1 MTFAREGESE
11 EKSAAAPEVAE
22 IAPEPASGG
31 LTAAGEPGIARMLAL
46 QRTAGNVA
54 ARRLIPRARTAARK
68 VRASART
75 LARQHIQVISGR
87 YVGDLDGA
95 QSNVREDVLRVLDG
109 LHRLWSITDA
119 AYGTEYAAVGRR
131 AENETIPS
139 ADLPVT
145 IAGLIHNQEDSII
158 KDVAQDQLGISLN
171 ASVAVGAHQSNSKQ
185 DMLVLQDALH
195 ANWNI
200 TNDAYTR
207 ERQAINAGP
216 DPVNNADIPETIHGI
231 GRFKAAFVAGTS
243 RRGGV
248 MGGTTLPTP
257 QQGAD
262 REAALITPGTA
273 TVTTTVGGVTTTT
286 AASFKDTVRVAGVD
300 KTYRQDLWEAMDGV
314 VSWMFPQGQALLG
327 RPRIAMSAFEAIG
340 GAAKAQV
347 DQIFGVYGAFGRPF
361 HAGVNLLDAS
371 MRPGISAQG
380 LMNYLVDNQQELGV
394 VRARHN
400 ADHSPGRPEARIAAD
415 FKRDY
420 IAHGTNQHKL
430 EIMDQA
436 WPALNAGGVVS
447 IQPFEG
453 ATPRATRTVR
463 WDAFQTMI
471 HEYFHSLTHPNFY
484 RLAGQLG
491 GDRESVL
498 VEGGASLMTDEAWTI
513 IQPRIRADSALRAAV
528 EGSAAAYDSGV
539 ISPITNVHYHP
550 QFEQCRDI
558 QNSFGTAN
566 FRAAFLDG
574 RMELI
579 GYPMTSP
586 SSAAAASGTQQFV
599 VPPTGVRTL
608 ADVAYLTASPVEE
621 IGRLNGLSANAVV
634 SPGQAL
640 LVPGSP

>member
-1 MTFAREGESE
+1 VTFAREGETE
-11 EKSAAAPEVAE
+11 DKSSAVPEVAE
-22 IAPEPASGG
+22 IAPEPATGG
-31 LTAAGEPGIARMLAL
+31 LTATGAPGIARMLAL

-54 ARRLIPRARTAARK
+54 ARRLIPRTRTAARK
-68 VRASART
+68 VKTAART

-109 LHRLWSITDA
+109 LHRLWSIPDG
-119 AYGTEYAAVGRR
+119 AYGPEYAAVGRR
-131 AENETIPS
+131 AENETIAA
-139 ADLPVT
+139 ADIPAT
-145 IAGLIHNQEDSII
+145 IAGLARNQEDSII

-200 TNDAYTR
+200 GNADYTR
-207 ERQAINAGP
+207 ERQALNAGP
-216 DPVNNADIPETIHGI
+216 DPVNNADIPETIRGI

-248 MGGTTLPTP
+248 MGSTAVPTP
-257 QQGAD
+257 QQSAD
-262 REAALITPGTA
+262 RETALITPGTA
-273 TVTTTVGGVTTTT
+273 TVTTVVGGVTTTT
-286 AASFKDTVRVAGVD
+286 AASFQDTVRVAGVD

-327 RPRIAMSAFEAIG
+327 RPRIAMSAFESIG

-361 HAGVNLLDAS
+361 HAGANLLDAS
-371 MRPGISAQG
+371 VRPDISAQG
-380 LMNYLVDNQQELGV
+380 LMAYLVDNQAELGV

-453 ATPRATRTVR
+453 ATPRATRAVR

-498 VEGGASLMTDEAWTI
+498 VEGGASLMTDEAWKTI
-513 IQPRIRADSALRAAV
+513 GPRIRGDAALRAAV
-528 EGSAAAYDSGV
+528 EGAAAAYDSGV
-539 ISPITNVHYHP
+539 IAPITNVHYHP
-550 QFEQCRDI
+550 QFEQCTEI
-558 QNSFGTAN
+558 QNSFGAAN

-586 SSAAAASGTQQFV
+586 AAGAASGTQEFV

-621 IGRLNGLSANAVV
+621 LARLNGLGVNAAVRR
-634 SPGQAL
+634 GDTL
-640 LVPGSP
+640 LVPGRP